1 MIQYLYFGENLRQ
14 VLNSI
19 IKAAPERI
27 KEEDFNGFSPI
38 EMEMM
43 MLILCMLFER
53 LESTHGGKRNKKRE
67 LYIDSLV
74 RQQTMKGN
82 GVKHRLLSDE
92 HGQCGSVEK
101 EYQDKK
107 IVLFG
112 MPRL

>member
-1 MIQYLYFGENLRQ
+1 MALKKECRGKTLLQLFCEKSENTNDTCMIQYLYFGENLRQ

-53 LESTHGGKRNKKRE
+53 LESTHGGKRNKKE
-67 LYIDSLV
+67 SFILI
-74 RQQTMKGN
+74 
-82 GVKHRLLSDE
+82 HW
-92 HGQCGSVEK
+92 
-101 EYQDKK
+101 
-107 IVLFG
+107 
-112 MPRL
+112 